1 MGNWWARS
9 ICSTTYFRI
18 RGEACE
24 EDEVDLDSCCYHHY
38 CYLRNDFYQLLLYLQ
53 SPQKLERAKF
63 LLSIWSD
70 KQNVEAD
77 EDDLDLPL
85 IESSKITNATHNF
98 SIMNKIGEGGFGPV
112 YKGRLEDGQEIAVKK
127 LSSRSTQGTTEF
139 KNETI
144 AIVLLVM
151 HGYCGKRTR
160 PWN

>member
-1 MGNWWARS
+1 MKFNDEEVKHVKKTRLILIVAA
-9 ICSTTYFRI
+9 TTITATLGMIFISFYYI
-18 RGEACE
+18 YK
-24 EDEVDLDSCCYHHY
+24 VP
-38 CYLRNDFYQLLLYLQ
+38 RNL
-53 SPQKLERAKF
+53 K
-63 LLSIWSD
+63 D